1 MTNDYSEENNSN
13 FIPLNLSSL
22 NEPKI
27 LFDVNFAQ
35 KRMVDKN
42 AF

>member
-1 MTNDYSEENNSN
+1 MTNDYSEKNNSN

-27 LFDVNFAQ
+27 LFDVNFSQ
-35 KRMVDKN
+35 KNEK
-42 AF
+42 FL